1 MAIDK
6 RISYEVQG
14 GVKNYLGKQKEV
26 TAPVKWKSSPD
37 HPETELAYI
46 TKAEKD
52 LLVKK
57 DLHGSLK
64 GGVNRGPSGIMS
76 LNGFGS
82 TDPDQ
87 NVSGSQMSAAETGN
101 FGGFSGTGV
110 PTEQGGGPALPPGVD
125 RKPSKLAQDIRS
137 AAIAAG
143 AGQRVNPGFFDSR
156 NVISPAEL
164 ARAKAFSR
172 DRNNLFARQA
182 MRNTRGGGLMDF
194 FTGGGFLGNIIRSLG
209 QRFGLGKTY
218 DQPTYDRSGLSGLPL
233 GGTAAFQNLD
243 IRDKFNRI
251 IDDEDE
257 EDADA
262 LAFRLNEFG
271 QSPDFTTSLINEFG
285 QSPDFT
291 TSLIDEFGVKDRGVI
306 DANLGLESIM
316 PNRVGPKDTGFIE
329 VLDTPQSQDDFF
341 LNAVAELT
349 DKQLNYLNS
358 PKGQR
363 DLELLGPKGVFEK
376 RLPLYEDKPLFGSD
390 QEPTTTEEFNEY
402 LRSLGLTQTI

>member
-1 MAIDK
+1 MAVDK
-6 RISYEVQG
+6 RISYEIQG

-26 TAPVKWKSSPD
+26 TAPVKWKSSPN

-52 LLVKK
+52 LLVKE

-82 TDPDQ
+82 ADPDQ

-101 FGGFSGTGV
+101 FSGFSGTG
-110 PTEQGGGPALPPGVD
+110 GGGPELPPGVD
-125 RKPSKLAQDIRS
+125 RKPSQLAQDIRS

-164 ARAKAFSR
+164 ARAETFSR

-194 FTGGGFLGNIIRSLG
+194 FTGGGFLGNIIRGLG

-218 DQPTYDRSGLSGLPL
+218 DQPTYDMRGIVGSVNPDYYNDLNNQLLEQLAEEDDEYERDLSQIGQDAKFIGFGFDELDKLKSGQKQYMPGENIAYGLEK
-233 GGTAAFQNLD
+233 
-243 IRDKFNRI
+243 IFNR
-251 IDDEDE
+251 
-257 EDADA
+257 
-262 LAFRLNEFG
+262 R
-271 QSPDFTTSLINEFG
+271 
-285 QSPDFT
+285 
-291 TSLIDEFGVKDRGVI
+291 
-306 DANLGLESIM
+306 
-316 PNRVGPKDTGFIE
+316 
-329 VLDTPQSQDDFF
+329 
-341 LNAVAELT
+341 
-349 DKQLNYLNS
+349 
-358 PKGQR
+358 
-363 DLELLGPKGVFEK
+363 
-376 RLPLYEDKPLFGSD
+376 
-390 QEPTTTEEFNEY
+390 
-402 LRSLGLTQTI
+402 